1 MKSLLLAF
9 YLMTGRVEQHGQLYA
24 IHIDT
29 NNQYDWVYAACEGEL
44 YHWLETGVFEYNDMW
59 CTPGE
64 LEFFMATDEEG
75 E

>member
-9 YLMTGRVEQHGQLYA
+9 YLLTGRVEQTGQLYA

-29 NNQYDWVYAACEGEL
+29 NNPYDWVYAACEGEL
-44 YHWLETGVFEYNDMW
+44 YNWLETGVFEYNDML

>member
-1 MKSLLLAF
+1 MF
-9 YLMTGRVEQHGQLYA
+9 YLMTGKVEKTGQLYA

-29 NNQYDWVYAACEGEL
+29 NNPYDWVYAACEGEL
-44 YHWLETGVFEYNDMW
+44 NQWLETGVFKYDDNL

>member
-9 YLMTGRVEQHGQLYA
+9 YLMTGRVEQNGPLYA

-29 NNQYDWVYAACEGEL
+29 NNQYDWVYFACEGEL
-44 YHWLETGVFEYNDMW
+44 YNWLETGEFIYDDNLCE
-59 CTPGE
+59 CGE
-64 LEFFMATDEEG
+64 LEFFTATEG

>member
-1 MKSLLLAF
+1 MKSLMLMF
-9 YLMTGRVEQHGQLYA
+9 YLMTGKVEKTGQLYA

-29 NNQYDWVYAACEGEL
+29 NNPYDWVYAACEGEL
-44 YHWLETGVFEYNDMW
+44 NQWLETGVFKYDDNL

-64 LEFFMATDEEG
+64 LEFFMATEEG

>member
-1 MKSLLLAF
+1 MLMF
-9 YLMTGRVEQHGQLYA
+9 YLMTGKVEKTGQLYA

-29 NNQYDWVYAACEGEL
+29 NNPYDWVYAACEGEL
-44 YHWLETGVFEYNDMW
+44 NQWLETGVFKYDDNL